1 MRPAGD
7 SEGEIMA
14 DEQVCF
20 RCGTTEAL
28 TFGPD
33 PYNSDVNDDDT
44 DVWECD
50 RCRQDSADDI

>member
-1 MRPAGD
+1 
-7 SEGEIMA
+7 MA